1 LDDEQAFTH
10 MFAEHYESVL
20 RYAWRRAGPTYASD
34 IAAETF
40 KIAWE
45 KWDRLPRDRPLPW
58 LYATARNLTRNL
70 IRGDRRRAEV
80 IESLGAEMAREG
92 AEGDHA
98 AAVTARHTA
107 LAALSDLSETDR
119 ELVLLVCWEGLDVR
133 QAAAVAGCS
142 RPAAAMRLH
151 RARRRLQRSLGT
163 ELIPAGDCRPPYE
176 ERLV

>member
-1 LDDEQAFTH
+1 
-10 MFAEHYESVL
+10 MS
-20 RYAWRRAGPTYASD
+20 RRSPACSRSITSRFFGTRGDGSAHVRRRHSGRD
-34 IAAETF
+34 V

-45 KWDRLPRDRPLPW
+45 KYDRLPQGQPLPW

-70 IRGDRRRAEV
+70 IRGDRRRAEI
-80 IESLGAEMAREG
+80 IESLGVEMAREDT
-92 AEGDHA
+92 ESDHA
-98 AAVTARHTA
+98 AAVAARHTA

-133 QAAAVAGCS
+133 QAAMVAGCS

-151 RARRRLQRSLGT
+151 RARRRLRRSL
-163 ELIPAGDCRPPYE
+163 ESEPVPAADCSPYE

>member
-1 LDDEQAFTH
+1 

-20 RYAWRRAGPTYASD
+20 RYAWRRAGPAYASD

-45 KWDRLPRDRPLPW
+45 KFDRLPHDRPLPW

-80 IESLGAEMAREG
+80 LESLGAEMAREG
-92 AEGDHA
+92 VEGDHA
-98 AAVTARHTA
+98 AAVAARHSA

-151 RARRRLQRSLGT
+151 RARRRLQRSLGA
-163 ELIPAGDCRPPYE
+163 ELAPVGDRCPPFE